1 MVILRA
7 TARIVDRP
15 EESIVS
21 TAVSTAT
28 VTVTG
33 MTCGGCAN
41 SVRTEVGRIDGVT
54 SVDIDLA
61 SGRVTVDSA
70 APVTRDAI
78 AAAVTKAGYQLAE

>member
-1 MVILRA
+1 M
-7 TARIVDRP
+7 
-15 EESIVS
+15 S
-21 TAVSTAT
+21 TAASTAT

-61 SGRVTVDSA
+61 SGLVTVDSSG
-70 APVTRDAI
+70 PVTREALT
-78 AAAVTKAGYQLAE
+78 AAVTKAGYQVTA

>member
-1 MVILRA
+1 M
-7 TARIVDRP
+7 
-15 EESIVS
+15 S
-21 TAVSTAT
+21 TAASTAT

-61 SGRVTVDSA
+61 SGLVTVDGSSL
-70 APVTRDAI
+70 VTREAI
-78 AAAVTKAGYQLAE
+78 TAAVSKAGYQVTA

>member
-1 MVILRA
+1 M
-7 TARIVDRP
+7 
-15 EESIVS
+15 S

-28 VTVTG
+28 VTVSG

-61 SGRVTVDSA
+61 SGRVTVDST
-70 APVTRDAI
+70 APVAPGVL
-78 AAAVTKAGYQLAE
+78 AAAVTKAGYRLAE

>member
-1 MVILRA
+1 M
-7 TARIVDRP
+7 
-15 EESIVS
+15 S
-21 TAVSTAT
+21 TAASTAT

-61 SGRVTVDSA
+61 SGQVTVGSA
-70 APVTRDAI
+70 APVTHDTL
-78 AAAVTKAGYQLAE
+78 AAAVTKAGYRLAE